1 MKTIKTKKTY
11 EKPSMKE
18 HELRHHTSLLAG
30 SPDQFGMN
38 SKLIVPEP
46 EDGDENENGSFVP
59 TEAW

>member
-30 SPDQFGMN
+30 SDQYGLN